1 MQKKRFSFSKTSFI
15 ASMVFLFVP
24 LVVLIVF
31 SFNANKAPVL
41 TGFSLVW
48 YQRLFTSSR
57 SLWNAFFTSITI
69 AVTASIT
76 ATVIGT
82 LAAIGVHWH
91 KFALKTY
98 VQAIT
103 YIPLVLPEI
112 IIGMSLLAFFSGS
125 HFTLG
130 GVSVNVGFRL
140 NLGWLTIF
148 IAHAT
153 FCLPFVYLMVLAR
166 LDEFDSSIIE
176 AAHDLGATEGQTL
189 LKVIIPISMPGIISG
204 FLTSLTLSLEDFTIT
219 YFVSGVSSTL
229 PMAVYGQ
236 MYKGGVSPVIN
247 ALSAIMILGTIVLAL
262 LARNFLKYIAAN
274 G

>member
-1 MQKKRFSFSKTSFI
+1 MSRRKRSFSKAAFVSC
-15 ASMVFLFVP
+15 MVFLFVP
-24 LVVLIVF
+24 LLVLIVF
-31 SFNANKAPVL
+31 SFNENKAPIF
-41 TGFSLVW
+41 TRFSLVW
-48 YQRLFTSSR
+48 YHRLFTESG
-57 SLWNAFFTSITI
+57 SLWSAFFRSITI
-69 AVTASIT
+69 ALTASAT

-91 KFALKTY
+91 RFPLRTY

-112 IIGMSLLAFFSGS
+112 IIGMSLLAFFAGIRLPM
-125 HFTLG
+125 LG
-130 GVSVNVGFRL
+130 RELAIGIPM
-140 NLGWLTIF
+140 NLGWWTIY

-153 FCLPFVYLMVLAR
+153 FCLPFAYMMVLAR

-176 AAHDLGATEGQTL
+176 AARDLGATELQTL
-189 LKVIIPISMPGIISG
+189 LRVIIPVSKPGIVSG

-229 PMAVYGQ
+229 PMVVYSQ

-247 ALSAIMILGTIVLAL
+247 ALSSIMILCTVILAF
-262 LARNFLKYIAAN
+262 LARKWLRYIAASS
-274 G
+274 